1 MLYFPDEGHWVLKPQ
16 NGRLWYQTVN
26 GWVDQWATAGK

>member
-16 NGRLWYQTVN
+16 NSWLWYQTVN
-26 GWVDQWATAGK
+26 AWVDQWTKK